1 MLLFLQFGSFLST
14 CVGFY
19 VLLKYYLLCGC
30 AYVRQDHLFRR
41 LLPQFCN
48 AMDTRALIQEA
59 AAIVLQCHRYYRAPI
74 QQASDAV
81 LHSYTTV
88 EYLFRRLLPQFHS
101 AMDNRALIQK
111 AAAID
116 LQCHRYYRAPTVFSR
131 LVMQFCNAIDTRALI
146 QKATAVVLQCHRY
159 QSTYS
164 EGCCRIFVMPQILQ
178 SRVE

>member
-48 AMDTRALIQEA
+48 AMDTRALIQKA
-59 AAIVLQCHRYYRAPI
+59 AAVVFQCHKYQNTYSEGCCHSFIGLWILQQSTYSEGCCNSFIAPCI
-74 QQASDAV
+74 
-81 LHSYTTV
+81 LEHF
-88 EYLFRRLLPQFHS
+88 FRRLLPEFC
-101 AMDNRALIQK
+101 N
-111 AAAID
+111 AID
-116 LQCHRYYRAPTVFSR
+116 TIEHLIRR
-131 LVMQFCNAIDTRALI
+131 LLMQFCNAIDTRALI
-146 QKATAVVLQCHRY
+146 QKAAAVVLQCHGY

-164 EGCCRIFVMPQILQ
+164 EGC
-178 SRVE
+178 